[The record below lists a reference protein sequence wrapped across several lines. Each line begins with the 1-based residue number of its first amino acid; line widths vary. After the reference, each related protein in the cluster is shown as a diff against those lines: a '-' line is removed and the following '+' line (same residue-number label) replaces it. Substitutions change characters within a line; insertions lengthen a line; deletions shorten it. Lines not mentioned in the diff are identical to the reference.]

1 MGIERAVTRW
11 YIQRQTY
18 EHEVAQLEAKFGEM
32 QTDGQESERKELAEI
47 EKQLNHAR
55 TKLHFLGPCPK
66 VMMG

>member
-18 EHEVAQLEAKFGEM
+18 ANEVALLETKFGEM
-32 QTDGQESERKELAEI
+32 QTDGQEPERKELAEI
-47 EKQLNHAR
+47 EKQLIHAR

-66 VMMG
+66 AMMG